1 MSVRVD
7 INGNSTRLEIF
18 HTFGGLV
25 VNLTRVTIS
34 VLFFW
39 GKLVY
44 VTEKS
49 SILAKEFNS
58 STAVGGCLTLPPN
71 ELLFLLR
78 IFGKLESSLVPFS

>member
-1 MSVRVD
+1 MLKFSFEMS
-7 INGNSTRLEIF
+7 IKTL

-25 VNLTRVTIS
+25 DNLTRVTIS

-58 STAVGGCLTLPPN
+58 STAVGGCLTLPPT